1 MSTVRLLHLILCCEQ
16 VLIRLVQAVSIILY
30 VPDARSI
37 VIIIAFVQ
45 GDLLF
50 YGEKWMCYVL
60 LTFDEVV
67 VPLLVGRFATS
78 LFDQLVVFCISKL
91 PVVVL
96 LEVTLASCC
105 SVFSL
110 LGIAHLL
117 PFRGFFCI

>member
-16 VLIRLVQAVSIILY
+16 VLIRLVQAISIILY

-50 YGEKWMCYVL
+50 YGEKWMCYIL

-67 VPLLVGRFATS
+67 LLLLVRRFATS
-78 LFDQLVVFCISKL
+78 LSHQLVAFCISKL
-91 PVVVL
+91 LAVAL
-96 LEVTLASCC
+96 LEVNLASCR

-110 LGIAHLL
+110 LSLAHLL
-117 PFRGFFCI
+117 PFRGYFCV

>member
-1 MSTVRLLHLILCCEQ
+1 MSTVRLFHLILCCEQ
-16 VLIRLVQAVSIILY
+16 VLIRLVQAISIILY

-50 YGEKWMCYVL
+50 YGEKWMCYIL

-67 VPLLVGRFATS
+67 LLLLVGRFATS
-78 LFDQLVVFCISKL
+78 LSHQLVAFCISKL
-91 PVVVL
+91 LAVAL
-96 LEVTLASCC
+96 LEVNLASCR

-110 LGIAHLL
+110 LSLAHLL
-117 PFRGFFCI
+117 PFRGYFCV

>member
-16 VLIRLVQAVSIILY
+16 VLIRLVQAISIILY

-50 YGEKWMCYVL
+50 YGEKWMCYIL
-60 LTFDEVV
+60 LTFDEVIV
-67 VPLLVGRFATS
+67 LLLVGCFAMS
-78 LFDQLVVFCISKL
+78 LSYQLVAFCISKL
-91 PVVVL
+91 LAVAL
-96 LEVTLASCC
+96 LEVNLASCR

-110 LGIAHLL
+110 LSLAHLL
-117 PFRGFFCI
+117 PFRGYFCV